1 MSLDEPEPSASPP
14 PAVAA
19 LVTLAALAVGLTLPD
34 VDLRLGLGHR
44 SALTHSLLPALL
56 LLAWRRRAA
65 ACGIAAGIGV
75 HLAAD
80 CFPRRMTG
88 YATVKLPLLGAL
100 PPLESYAWLALNA
113 AAALL
118 LAAWWVRRLHAPVA
132 RALVGL
138 AALAAA
144 LRYLWHDP
152 GGWPV
157 LALAGGVTFAVA
169 RARGGAFSAARG
181 RRACGA
187 RSTRSRTP

>member
-1 MSLDEPEPSASPP
+1 MPSPEPSATSP

-19 LVTLAALAVGLTLPD
+19 LVSLVALAVGLTLPD

-56 LLAWRRRAA
+56 LLAWRQRAA
-65 ACGIAAGIGV
+65 ACGIAAGIAV

-88 YATVKLPLLGAL
+88 YATVKLPLFGAL

-118 LAAWWVRRLHAPVA
+118 LAAWWARRLHAPAA

-157 LALAGGVTFAVA
+157 LALAGGVAFAVV
-169 RARGGAFSAARG
+169 RGK
-181 RRACGA
+181 RRSLF
-187 RSTRSRTP
+187 RHPPDREEH

>member
-1 MSLDEPEPSASPP
+1 MPSSEPSTAPP

-19 LVTLAALAVGLTLPD
+19 LVTLIALAIGLTLPD

-56 LLAWRRRAA
+56 PLAWRGRAA
-65 ACGIAAGIGV
+65 ACGIAGGIGV

-88 YATVKLPLLGAL
+88 YATVKLPLHGAL

-118 LAAWWVRRLHAPVA
+118 LAAWWARRLHAPAA

-157 LALAGGVTFAVA
+157 LALAGGVAFAAV
-169 RARGGAFSAARG
+169 RARGSARHRRG
-181 RRACGA
+181 CEEEEQER
-187 RSTRSRTP
+187 

>member
-1 MSLDEPEPSASPP
+1 MPSAAPAPAPP
-14 PAVAA
+14 PAVSAATAA
-19 LVTLAALAVGLTLPD
+19 LVTLIALAVGLMLPD

-56 LLAWRRRAA
+56 LLASRQRAA
-65 ACGIAAGIGV
+65 ACGIAAGVGV

-80 CFPRRMTG
+80 CFPRRMVG
-88 YATVKLPLLGAL
+88 YATVKLPLHGAL
-100 PPLESYAWLALNA
+100 PPLESYGWLALNA

-118 LAAWWVRRLHAPVA
+118 LASWLGRQLHAPVA
-132 RALVGL
+132 RALVAL

-157 LALAGGVTFAVA
+157 LALAGGV
-169 RARGGAFSAARG
+169 AFVVVRG
-181 RRACGA
+181 RR
-187 RSTRSRTP
+187 RSLFRHPREGEVLRR